1 MARKRAH
8 NEGCIYFRKERNEW
22 CAQISLN
29 GKRLTRY
36 EKTQRECR
44 DWVRTTLTQI
54 DGGLSMDGLRM
65 TLKQYAD
72 SWLENKSL
80 SLRPN
85 TIILY
90 RKTLTQHILPVLG
103 KLILRDIQPT
113 QIKRLYAIKKQEDR
127 GARTIQLI
135 HAVLHCLMKHAVR
148 EGILGKNPLD
158 VIERPRT
165 EQAEFQIL
173 NEEQCHQFLIAAA
186 DSPYEALYYLALT
199 TGMRQGELL
208 GLKWTDLDWN
218 KSVLLVQRQLQR
230 VEHEGVCL
238 VPPKTKA
245 GRRQIKLGQGI
256 LEKMK
261 EHRLKQEQIKVAT
274 GDRWQENDLVFPS
287 TIGTPLDQYRLSHEF
302 KKLIKNNGLPNIR
315 FHDLRHTSISFL
327 LEMGTPLNTVQ
338 RRAGHAKASTTSDVY
353 GHSMARSQEEAAE
366 KIDEMVLPIAVK
378 LQSKESYES
387 KPGG

>member
-36 EKTQRECR
+36 WKTQRECR
-44 DWVRTTLTQI
+44 DWVRSTLTQI
-54 DGGLSMDGLRM
+54 DGGLTIDGLRM

-72 SWLENKSL
+72 SWLENKAL

-90 RKTLTQHILPVLG
+90 RKTLEQHIIPVLG
-103 KLILRDIQPT
+103 KLILRDIQPAH
-113 QIKRLYAIKKQEDR
+113 IKRLYAFKKQEER
-127 GARTIQLI
+127 GDRTIQLI

-148 EGILGKNPLD
+148 EGILGKNPVD

-230 VEHEGVCL
+230 VEHEGCC
-238 VPPKTKA
+238 P
-245 GRRQIKLGQGI
+245 
-256 LEKMK
+256 
-261 EHRLKQEQIKVAT
+261 
-274 GDRWQENDLVFPS
+274 
-287 TIGTPLDQYRLSHEF
+287 GTPQDQSRTQTDQVGSGHPGKVERT
-302 KKLIKNNGLPNIR
+302 PPQA
-315 FHDLRHTSISFL
+315 
-327 LEMGTPLNTVQ
+327 GTDQGCRWRPL
-338 RRAGHAKASTTSDVY
+338 AG
-353 GHSMARSQEEAAE
+353 E
-366 KIDEMVLPIAVK
+366 
-378 LQSKESYES
+378 
-387 KPGG
+387 